1 MKKIILSALAV
12 CAFTFASAQDKKS
25 SNEGFTKGDV
35 FVTGALSISSDSK
48 LANYSD
54 SNFKFSPSVGLFL
67 TENIALGVDLM
78 VGSGSVQATATST
91 TDKTSTFGLGLGGRY
106 YFTPSSQFSLFAGLG
121 ASYMSMKSTPGGA
134 GATATTVNGFGVQFA
149 PGLNYFVSNHFSIE
163 AKIAALSYVTA
174 KADTAGAENGSSFKL
189 GGDWSAVSFGV
200 NYKF

>member
-35 FVTGALSISSDSK
+35 FVTGALSFSSDSK
-48 LANYSD
+48 LANYSE

-67 TENIALGVDLM
+67 TENIALGVDLTM
-78 VGSGSVQATATST
+78 GSGSVQATAAST
-91 TDKTSTFGLGLGGRY
+91 TDKTSTFGLGLGARY

-121 ASYMSMKSTPGGA
+121 AGYVSMTTTPGVG
-134 GATATTVNGFGVQFA
+134 TETKVNGFGVNFA
-149 PGLNYFVSNHFSIE
+149 PGINYFIAKNFSIE
-163 AKIAALSYVTA
+163 AKIAALSYTTA
-174 KADTAGAENGSSFKL
+174 KGDWSGAENGSSL
-189 GGDWSAVSFGV
+189 RIGGDWSAVSFGV